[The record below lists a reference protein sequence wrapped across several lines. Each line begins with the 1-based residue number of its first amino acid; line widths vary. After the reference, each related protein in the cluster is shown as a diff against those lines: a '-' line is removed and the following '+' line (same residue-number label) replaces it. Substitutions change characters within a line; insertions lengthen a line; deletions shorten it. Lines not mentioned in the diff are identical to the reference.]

1 MKAKTIN
8 ISLPEKLLGSIDRKA
23 REEYRSRS
31 ELIKEATVF
40 YIQTKDNRA
49 ILQNDISAKAKK
61 MRINSEVDVE
71 AMVDSLRR

>member
-8 ISLPEKLLGSIDRKA
+8 ISLPERLLSSIDRKA
-23 REEYRSRS
+23 KEEYKSRS

-61 MRINSEVDVE
+61 MRINSEDDVE
-71 AMVDSLRR
+71 KMVDSLRK

>member
-40 YIQTKDNRA
+40 YIQTKDNRV

-61 MRINSEVDVE
+61 MRINLEADVE
-71 AMVDSLRR
+71 EMVDSLRK

>member
-61 MRINSEVDVE
+61 RKINSEDDVE
-71 AMVDSLRR
+71 QMVDSLRR